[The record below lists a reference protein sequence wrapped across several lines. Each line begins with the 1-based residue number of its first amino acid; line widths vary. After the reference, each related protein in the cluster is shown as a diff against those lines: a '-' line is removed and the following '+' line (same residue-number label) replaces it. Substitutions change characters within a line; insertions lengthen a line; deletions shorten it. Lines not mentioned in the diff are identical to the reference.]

1 LAGRIMLVLALLAPG
16 WLPGHDDGQ
25 ESIRVRVD
33 MVSLPV
39 VVLTRS
45 GRHVQDLR
53 KEEFQ
58 VFEDNVQQK
67 IEGFAAGDEPFS
79 VALMLDTSGST
90 MLKLRRIQDEA
101 IRFIH
106 RLKSTDSVA
115 ILSFAEDVNLLEDF
129 SLNRTDAAAAI
140 RRTQPGGYTVL
151 YEAVWLALREVLW
164 PAAQRS
170 SLVLFTDGVDTA
182 SDKVTKGETREI
194 AKESRSPI
202 YCIYFNT
209 QEDMQGTPA
218 QPDATGYPGS
228 RIEHGRLHGRTAISV
243 GACGLHRRQG
253 F

>member
-1 LAGRIMLVLALLAPG
+1 MLVLALLAPG

-25 ESIRVRVD
+25 ESIRVRVE

-115 ILSFAEDVNLLEDF
+115 ILSFAEEVNLQLARIQRISWHKIV
-129 SLNRTDAAAAI
+129 SLWQGAGQVSKGLTGVLPDI
-140 RRTQPGGYTVL
+140 CVRRH
-151 YEAVWLALREVLW
+151 
-164 PAAQRS
+164 
-170 SLVLFTDGVDTA
+170 
-182 SDKVTKGETREI
+182 
-194 AKESRSPI
+194 
-202 YCIYFNT
+202 
-209 QEDMQGTPA
+209 
-218 QPDATGYPGS
+218 GYPLLS
-228 RIEHGRLHGRTAISV
+228 
-243 GACGLHRRQG
+243 
-253 F
+253 